1 MISLIINSYFN
12 ILLPILLVAAVIFIA
27 GIYSIIKKANHA
39 EKQAADMTAIAG
51 DDVLTTQLDL
61 AKAFIETNKSKA
73 ARGILKKVAKRGS
86 AAQKAEAKQL
96 LSQC

>member
-1 MISLIINSYFN
+1 MTSLIFNAYFN
-12 ILLPILLVAAVIFIA
+12 ILLSILLVAVVMFLA
-27 GIYSIIKKANHA
+27 GIYSIVKKANHA
-39 EKQAADMTAIAG
+39 EKLAADMTAIAG

-61 AKAFIETNKSKA
+61 AKAFIETNKPKA

-86 AAQKAEAKQL
+86 VAQKAEAKQL